1 MDTPQGVFEMRYFFT
16 SGLQTSAGGDG
27 VSNETVKGM
36 IHEIFRGEDSKKP
49 LSDQEVLKI
58 LSERGITIARR
69 TIAKYRD
76 ELGILPS
83 SQRRV
88 Y

>member
-1 MDTPQGVFEMRYFFT
+1 
-16 SGLQTSAGGDG
+16 
-27 VSNETVKGM
+27 M
-36 IHEIFRGEDSKKP
+36 IAEIFRDENPAHP
-49 LSDQEVLKI
+49 LSDQDVLKI
-58 LSERGITIARR
+58 LAQRGITIARR